1 MASNPGNQVGSR
13 SGPAPAPAPAPA
25 GPPNSNATAFERLL
39 DEFKKE
45 LKKKDRDNFQ
55 MTTYEGLNQ
64 AIREIQKKQQSERRM
79 LNMTRLK
86 KFTEAMNEYG
96 KVIETFCNSSQFVPF
111 IWVSLNHFI
120 NIIAGI
126 QRLVIAS
133 VELGPQPGRQGH
145 SFFMPILTG

>member
-1 MASNPGNQVGSR
+1 MASNPGNQVGSQ

-55 MTTYEGLNQ
+55 MTTYEGLSQ
-64 AIREIQKKQQSERRM
+64 AIGEIQKKQQSERRM
-79 LNMTRLK
+79 QNMTRLK
-86 KFTEAMNEYG
+86 KFTEAINEYG

-111 IWVSLNHFI
+111 IWVSLKNFI
-120 NIIAGI
+120 NIIAGM
-126 QRLVIAS
+126 QRNTIAS
-133 VELGPQPGRQGH
+133 VELSLAVR
-145 SFFMPILTG
+145 SICFSS